1 MSITRMFLARKRLG
15 LTQKEVADRIG
26 VTQPRISAWEN
37 RTVEIPRARRP
48 QLAEALGI
56 DADELDLDA

>member
-1 MSITRMFLARKRLG
+1 MSITKMFLARRRLG
-15 LTQKEVADRIG
+15 LTQQEVADLIG

-56 DADELDLDA
+56 EPATIDQDA